1 MGAGPSCDHEAPDQL
16 DIEAVDAANP
26 RVEILE
32 MNEGMQ
38 CSGDTDAGKSDVNK
52 GMNDDSR
59 SPRDESER
67 HPRVRI
73 SKILTVTSKELMK
86 GISMKGTLQSWG
98 RLWRQ
103 SPIDLPEKERAAL
116 WTHSRQVDHFDMFLS
131 HTWATS
137 GRWKYLALSFQH
149 AWPYV
154 VLTWLLAM
162 VVVELLTCLDL
173 VPAISHA
180 SFSYQGFMEECP
192 FSGLGLLVAMPVSV
206 LTFFFAPYFPD
217 IGCKKQCC
225 FLDVV
230 SINQVDKEMMRQ
242 GIYGLGGF
250 LGASKELRILY
261 SAPYLTRLWCVFE
274 LGAFRM
280 ANPSGRIR
288 FAPLFVEI
296 GAASAWLGGTVAVV
310 VYYLLSAG
318 TGLEALVTLVFAAIP
333 VFVVFHLLRTNLSQ
347 KRQVFYDLAT
357 FELSAAGCRTA
368 ADQEFIYA
376 AIESWYGSLDA
387 FTAYV
392 RGPLRDEL
400 LANHVGTSLPWNYAM
415 MIATPWITLG
425 MDALAAQVR
434 AGAPIHNLVSY
445 GCGVSL
451 GLFGFWWIAVV
462 QFAMLLAGR
471 FPMPRN
477 SLWGLAQSLVLY
489 LLCIAFIFSGVYIG
503 RWAYK
508 ESVTA
513 SLAWCAVSGMLA
525 WLTSGGLK
533 ASQCALRH
541 S

>member
-1 MGAGPSCDHEAPDQL
+1 MGAGPSCNHCTPGQL
-16 DIEAVDAANP
+16 DIEAAAAAEKST
-26 RVEILE
+26 VEYVT
-32 MNEGMQ
+32 Q
-38 CSGDTDAGKSDVNK
+38 CSGQTDAGTSDADK

-59 SPRDESER
+59 SDSHMSDPS
-67 HPRVRI
+67 PRVRI
-73 SKILTVTSKELMK
+73 SKILAVTSPELMK
-86 GISMKGTLQSWG
+86 GISMKETLQRWG

-116 WTHSRQVDHFDMFLS
+116 WTSSRQVAHFDMFLS

-137 GRWKYLALSFQH
+137 GRWKYLSLSFQH

-154 VLTWLLAM
+154 LLTWLLAM
-162 VVVELLTCLDL
+162 VVVEFLTCLDL
-173 VPAISHA
+173 VPAISSA
-180 SFSYQGFMEECP
+180 SFDYQGFRQECP
-192 FSGLGLLVAMPVSV
+192 FSGLGLLVAMPVS
-206 LTFFFAPYFPD
+206 LLAFFLAPYFPD
-217 IGCKKQCC
+217 IGDNKQSC

-250 LGASKELRILY
+250 LGASEELRILY

-274 LGAFRM
+274 LAAFRM

-310 VYYLLSAG
+310 VYYLVSVC
-318 TGLEALVTLVFAAIP
+318 TGLEALPTLVFAAIP
-333 VFVVFHLLRTNLSQ
+333 IFVVFHLARTSLSQ

-357 FELSAAGCRTA
+357 FELSAAECRKA
-368 ADQEFIYA
+368 SDQEFIYA
-376 AIESWYGSLDA
+376 AIENWYGSLDA

-400 LANHVGTSLPWNYAM
+400 LANHLGTSLPWNYAM
-415 MIATPWITLG
+415 MIATPWIALG
-425 MDALAAQVR
+425 VDALAAQAR
-434 AGAPIHNLVSY
+434 AGAPLHNLVSY

-471 FPMPRN
+471 FPMPKS

-489 LLCIAFIFSGVYIG
+489 LLCITFIFSGVYVG

-508 ESVTA
+508 ENVA
-513 SLAWCAVSGMLA
+513 AALAWCAVSGMLA
-525 WLTSGGLK
+525 WLTTGGLK
-533 ASQCALRH
+533 VPQCALRR